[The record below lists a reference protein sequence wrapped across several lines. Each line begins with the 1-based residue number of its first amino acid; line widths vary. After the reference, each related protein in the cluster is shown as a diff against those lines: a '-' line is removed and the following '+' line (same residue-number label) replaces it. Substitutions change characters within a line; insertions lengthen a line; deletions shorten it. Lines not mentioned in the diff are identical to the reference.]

1 MSPSTPR
8 FLATVIAVVLVI
20 LSGTLGVEVERQR
33 RYDEEKIQRE
43 LLALSD
49 PATFIF
55 YGTPVPG
62 LVVKPCRAGTPFSLV
77 QDDLHTWSR
86 TAIRVLRHPLS
97 SLESR

>member
-8 FLATVIAVVLVI
+8 SLAMVIAMVLVI
-20 LSGTLGVEVERQR
+20 LSGTFGVEVERQR

-43 LLALSD
+43 LLALFD
-49 PATFIF
+49 PATAIS

-62 LVVKPCRAGTPFSLV
+62 LVVKPSRAGTRFSLV

-97 SLESR
+97 SLDYR